1 MSVEAEIRAHCSW
14 CFHKTRHKHV
24 GKNKVGRAVFECGK
38 CSQRTLVCMAPGC
51 YELARGEGMVDDVFC
66 AAHAGEIAGF
76 NNLTMK
82 LEDIDEYP
90 KLFEREVSNL
100 GKATKIGAIATGT
113 GLVVAPLAF
122 LGAPFVGGAIGVQF
136 FGLSGAAATSK
147 GLATLGLGA
156 LSAGGLGMAGG
167 TAVVTGVGAALGG
180 AASGAVANAYW
191 GDVQGFKITRLKEGR
206 GPSVLVING
215 WLTEKAKNLERE
227 WLNGL
232 GKFYGANP
240 WYLVEWE
247 NKRLRD
253 LGKLSVDSGGQAAAL
268 AALAKM
274 AAQASSKAT
283 GPMEIAQA
291 ALLAVRLAKN
301 PWHVAFFKSAQTG
314 VLLADAISRTPTRKK
329 YVLMGHSLG
338 AKVVV
343 HCLQA
348 LGDQGKPRIKS
359 AHLLGGAIGTGK
371 SETWKAAA
379 AAVSDTINNYYS
391 KNDDVLRV
399 LYNAARTFVGTPP
412 IGRNRIRWQPDKIS
426 NIDVTEWVGS
436 HNEYKQQAVHFLEK

>member
-1 MSVEAEIRAHCSW
+1 M
-14 CFHKTRHKHV
+14 
-24 GKNKVGRAVFECGK
+24 
-38 CSQRTLVCMAPGC
+38 
-51 YELARGEGMVDDVFC
+51 ARGEGKVDDMFC

-76 NNLTMK
+76 DNLTMK
-82 LEDIDEYP
+82 LDDITEYP
-90 KLFEREVSNL
+90 KLFKRQVRNL
-100 GKATKIGAIATGT
+100 GKAGKIGAVATGA

-122 LGAPFVGGAIGVQF
+122 LGAPFIGGAVGATF
-136 FGLSGAAATSK
+136 FDLSGAAATSK

-156 LSAGGLGMAGG
+156 LSTGGLGMAGG
-167 TAVVTGVGAALGG
+167 TAVVTGAGAALGG

-191 GDVQGFKITRLKEGR
+191 GDVQGFKITQLKEGR
-206 GPSVLVING
+206 GPSVVVING
-215 WLTEKAKNLERE
+215 WLTEKGKNLERG
-227 WLNGL
+227 WLNSL
-232 GKFYGANP
+232 GRFYGPNP

-247 NKRLRD
+247 NKCLSD

-274 AAQASSKAT
+274 AQQASAKAT
-283 GPMEIAQA
+283 GPMAIAQA
-291 ALLAVRLAKN
+291 PLLAMRLAKN

-314 VLLADAISRTPTRKK
+314 SLLADAISRTSSRKQ

-359 AHLLGGAIGTGK
+359 AQLLGGAIGTGK
-371 SETWKAAA
+371 SATWSPAA
-379 AAVSDTINNYYS
+379 AAVSDKIHNYYS

-399 LYNAARTFVGTPP
+399 VYSAARAFVGTPP
-412 IGRNRIRWQPDKIS
+412 IGRNRVRWQPKKIA
-426 NIDVTEWVGS
+426 NHDVSEWVGS
-436 HNEYKQQAVHFLEK
+436 HNDYKREAVNFLVK